1 MNNFPS
7 TQSGFKEVNEGVLE
21 EVIVLTEKQGIYCM
35 NPAHLGSVCN
45 VRKDNFFCDTCHRY
59 GPPTKEFKKQLPELQ
74 PIIFSRPIFFRCCF
88 GISFLE
94 WTRNTRGIV
103 RQTEENNRNTT
114 KVSSLTEVIR
124 K

>member
-74 PIIFSRPIFFRCCF
+74 PIIFSRPIFVVVLVSRSSN
-88 GISFLE
+88 GHEIP
-94 WTRNTRGIV
+94 
-103 RQTEENNRNTT
+103 EELYV
-114 KVSSLTEVIR
+114 KLR
-124 K
+124 KIIETQQR